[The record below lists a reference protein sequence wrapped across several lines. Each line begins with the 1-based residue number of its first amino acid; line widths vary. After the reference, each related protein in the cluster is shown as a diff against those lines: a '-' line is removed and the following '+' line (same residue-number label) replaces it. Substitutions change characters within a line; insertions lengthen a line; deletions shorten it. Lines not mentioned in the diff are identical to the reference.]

1 MNETEKRFEEFIET
15 YLVSEDGGWT
25 KATDA
30 GYCSDESKDMFL
42 DIVTLTDFVKSTQ
55 PMAWKRFE
63 RMCTINPVR
72 QFYKAFENAVTQ
84 DGLISVLRHGFKH
97 RGINFRVC
105 YFKPESEL
113 NEVSI
118 TNYQKNICQC
128 IRQWHYSKR
137 NTNTVDMMLAVN
149 GIPVVAIELKNQLT
163 GQSVDDA
170 MRQWQYDRNPN
181 EPAFGFNKR
190 VLAYFACDLYNVY
203 MTTQLKGPETTFLP
217 FNQGSAGAG
226 KDGGAGN
233 PKSTDGSYVTSYFWE
248 KVLQKDVSI

>member
-1 MNETEKRFEEFIET
+1 MNETEKRFEEFIES
-15 YLVSEDGGWT
+15 YLVSENGGWT

-118 TNYQKNICQC
+118 TNYQKNVCQC

-170 MRQWQYDRNPN
+170 MRQWQYDRNYN

-226 KDGGAGN
+226 KDGRCGN
-233 PKSTDGSYVTSYFWE
+233 PEEHRWQLCNFILLGESPPEG
-248 KVLQKDVSI
+248 

>member
-72 QFYKAFENAVTQ
+72 QFYKAFENAITQ

-118 TNYQKNICQC
+118 INYQKNVCQC
-128 IRQWHYSKR
+128 IRQPCRLRRRRQPSPRRQRCKR
-137 NTNTVDMMLAVN
+137 
-149 GIPVVAIELKNQLT
+149 
-163 GQSVDDA
+163 S
-170 MRQWQYDRNPN
+170 NPQG
-181 EPAFGFNKR
+181 AAR
-190 VLAYFACDLYNVY
+190 AACGRERHSPWRS
-203 MTTQLKGPETTFLP
+203 GP
-217 FNQGSAGAG
+217 
-226 KDGGAGN
+226 
-233 PKSTDGSYVTSYFWE
+233 
-248 KVLQKDVSI
+248 

>member
-1 MNETEKRFEEFIET
+1 MNETEKRFEEFIES
-15 YLVSEDGGWT
+15 YLVSENGGWT

-63 RMCTINPVR
+63 RMCTINPIR

-118 TNYQKNICQC
+118 TNYQKNVCQY
-128 IRQWHYSKR
+128 IRSGTILNATQ
-137 NTNTVDMMLAVN
+137 
-149 GIPVVAIELKNQLT
+149 I
-163 GQSVDDA
+163 QS
-170 MRQWQYDRNPN
+170 
-181 EPAFGFNKR
+181 
-190 VLAYFACDLYNVY
+190 
-203 MTTQLKGPETTFLP
+203 
-217 FNQGSAGAG
+217 
-226 KDGGAGN
+226 
-233 PKSTDGSYVTSYFWE
+233 
-248 KVLQKDVSI
+248 I

>member
-1 MNETEKRFEEFIET
+1 MNETEKRFEEFIES
-15 YLVSEDGGWT
+15 YLVSENGGWT

-63 RMCTINPVR
+63 RMCTINPIR

-118 TNYQKNICQC
+118 TNYQKNVCQC

-149 GIPVVAIELKNQLT
+149 GIPVVAIELKI
-163 GQSVDDA
+163 SS
-170 MRQWQYDRNPN
+170 
-181 EPAFGFNKR
+181 
-190 VLAYFACDLYNVY
+190 
-203 MTTQLKGPETTFLP
+203 
-217 FNQGSAGAG
+217 QGSRLMTLCVS
-226 KDGGAGN
+226 GN
-233 PKSTDGSYVTSYFWE
+233 MTATLMNQHSDLISVFSHTLPAISTMY
-248 KVLQKDVSI
+248 I

>member
-113 NEVSI
+113 NGVSI
-118 TNYQKNICQC
+118 TNYQKNICLL
-128 IRQWHYSKR
+128 YTS
-137 NTNTVDMMLAVN
+137 DA
-149 GIPVVAIELKNQLT
+149 A
-163 GQSVDDA
+163 DD
-170 MRQWQYDRNPN
+170 
-181 EPAFGFNKR
+181 
-190 VLAYFACDLYNVY
+190 
-203 MTTQLKGPETTFLP
+203 
-217 FNQGSAGAG
+217 
-226 KDGGAGN
+226 
-233 PKSTDGSYVTSYFWE
+233 
-248 KVLQKDVSI
+248 